1 MTADSTRTVT
11 SSASVKTERP
21 GRYGK
26 QLASHMGRKV
36 PFTWDEAE
44 QRGEVTFADGAVTA
58 TLTAREGAL
67 DFELTAPAEEV
78 ERFEDV
84 LGRHLVRFGARE
96 GLECAWQRSDS
107 SPGTTQRSSDYED

>member
-1 MTADSTRTVT
+1 MTAESTRTVT
-11 SSASVKTERP
+11 SSASVRTERP

-36 PFTWDEAE
+36 PFSWDEDE
-44 QRGEVTFADGAVTA
+44 QRGEVAFADGAVTA
-58 TLTAREGAL
+58 TLTARGGAL
-67 DFELTAPAEEV
+67 ELELTAPADQV

-107 SPGTTQRSSDYED
+107 TPGTTQRSADYED

>member
-1 MTADSTRTVT
+1 MTAESTPTVT

-36 PFTWDEAE
+36 PFSWDEDS
-44 QRGEVTFADGAVTA
+44 QRGDGAFSDGAVTA
-58 TLTAREGAL
+58 TLTARDGVL
-67 DFELTAPAEEV
+67 DLELTAPADQV

-96 GLECAWQRSDS
+96 GLECAWRRSDS